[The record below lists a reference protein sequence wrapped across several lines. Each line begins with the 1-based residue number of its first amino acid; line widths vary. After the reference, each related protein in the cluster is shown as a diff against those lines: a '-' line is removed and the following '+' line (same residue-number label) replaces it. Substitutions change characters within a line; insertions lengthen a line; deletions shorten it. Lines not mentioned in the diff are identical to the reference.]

1 MKKLFCL
8 FLGFFIL
15 LSLAIVPAMRAEAK
29 EIKAALIMPGIHT
42 DFGWNYVGFQALSN
56 LKKAIPQVKRIG
68 YTELVGPPDLEKVL
82 RDYQISGYNL
92 VFVLGYQ
99 FKEGVDRVLKDKP
112 KNFHVAIIEGSP
124 ADLIKDFCTYLAP
137 MGNTASYVLGV
148 LAGGMTK
155 TNKVGVLS
163 GMESVDVLRNI
174 AGYIPGVKSIN
185 PGAKVVH
192 TVIGRWDDAPGGK
205 QAANAMINSGI
216 DVIYCMGD
224 GTSIGVMEAVKEA
237 RGKGKRVFYIGYP
250 ANQYETASNI
260 VLSSIIYDWT
270 EVFQKVAQDALNGS
284 FGRHGYDITLGSG
297 IDIAPFYQF
306 EEEVPQKVKDAMSVA
321 RQKIESGDLKVPL
334 K

>member
-1 MKKLFCL
+1 MRKLFIVCL
-8 FLGFFIL
+8 VTFVMV
-15 LSLAIVPAMRAEAK
+15 SLVMVPASRAEVK

-42 DFGWNYVGFQALSN
+42 DFGWNYVGFQALTN
-56 LKKAIPQVKRIG
+56 LKKSIPQVKRIG
-68 YTELVGPPDLEKVL
+68 YTELVGPPDVEKVL
-82 RDYQISGYNL
+82 RDYMISGYNL

-112 KNFHVAIIEGSP
+112 KNFYVAIIEGTQV
-124 ADLIKDFCTYLAP
+124 DLIKDFCTYLAP
-137 MGNTASYVLGV
+137 MGNTASYVLGI
-148 LAGGMTK
+148 LAGGVTK

-174 AGYIPGVKSIN
+174 AGFIPGVKNVN
-185 PGAKVVH
+185 PEAEVIH

-237 RGKGKRVFYIGYP
+237 REKDKRVFYIGYP
-250 ANQYETASNI
+250 ANQYETASSI
-260 VLSSIIYDWT
+260 VLSSIVYDWT
-270 EVFQKVAQDALNGS
+270 EVFQKVAQDVLNGT
-284 FGRHGYDITLGSG
+284 FGQQGYSITLGAG

-306 EEEVPQKVKDAMSVA
+306 EEEVPQQVKDAMKAA
-321 RQKIESGDLKVPL
+321 RDKIESGAINVPV